1 MSHIPCENWETSTK
15 LLELDQIA
23 EKKLGIKLH
32 EWQRLGTAQLLS
44 GKNVLLLVATGSGK
58 STLFSLYALA
68 RPRDVVLVI
77 SPLKLLQDNMV
88 SRRVVARKK
97 SSHISK

>member
-1 MSHIPCENWETSTK
+1 MTHLSRENWETNNR
-15 LLELDQIA
+15 LEVLDQIA
-23 EKKLGIKLH
+23 ETKLGIKLR

-68 RPRDVVLVI
+68 RPRAIVLVI

-88 SRRVVARKK
+88 RKK
-97 SSHISK
+97 TAS